1 MNTMSK
7 KKLFKIGRKSALAIS
22 AVALWTLA
30 WPAAMPA
37 VAQATTSPS
46 DMSVTEDKP
55 SDVITIEPGKAK
67 KLSFEQKIKKANML
81 LPDIADVIPLE
92 PNELLIT
99 AKKAGTTQ
107 LILWDENDHTQIL
120 TIEVST
126 PIARLQK
133 QLVTLFPESKI
144 NVEDANGAIT
154 LTGQVRD
161 LQTAAQVELI
171 AAPYSTGGKV
181 VDLMEIA
188 GGQQVMLKVKY
199 LEVSKQAETE
209 LGFNFGG
216 TDGVSVFG
224 SNLGQ
229 NSIGITPG
237 GAPGSANLLTVPS
250 GILSDTAASMFGTG
264 AFGPIAFAYFV
275 DALEQNELL
284 RTLAEPDLIT
294 TSGQKATFLAGG
306 QFPYPVPQSS
316 GGSTAI
322 TIQFQPYGVQLD
334 FTPIVLGNGRIR
346 MRVHPDVSELDFS
359 HTVTLDGTTVPGL
372 TERSADTTI
381 ELAQGQT
388 FALAG
393 LLQDQISAHNISFP
407 ILGDVPVLG
416 ALFRSVQY
424 QKNETELVILVSPVL
439 VHGIDPADVTP
450 GPGEKW
456 RDPNIAQLYVMGDL
470 GGEVIPPPQKLIA
483 PTGQTPTFEG
493 PVGFQPPP
501 AAK

>member
-1 MNTMSK
+1 MSN
-7 KKLFKIGRKSALAIS
+7 KKLFQIGRKTALAMGT
-22 AVALWTLA
+22 AVAFGILA
-30 WPAAMPA
+30 WPAARPA
-37 VAQATTSPS
+37 FAQPTTSPS
-46 DMSVTEDKP
+46 DMSATEDKP

-67 KLSFEQKIKKANML
+67 KLSFDEKIKKANIL
-81 LPDIADVIPLE
+81 LPDVADVIPLE

-107 LILWDENDHTQIL
+107 LILWDENDHTQII

-126 PIARLQK
+126 PLARLQK
-133 QLVTLFPESKI
+133 QLQTLFPDSKI
-144 NVEDANGAIT
+144 NVEDANGTIT

-161 LQTAAQVELI
+161 LKTAAQVELV
-171 AAPYSTGGKV
+171 ASPYSGGKIA
-181 VDLMEIA
+181 DLMEIA
-188 GGQQVMLKVKY
+188 GGQQVMLKVKFA
-199 LEVSKQAETE
+199 EVSKQAESE

-216 TDGVSVFG
+216 SDGVTVFG

-229 NSIGITPG
+229 NAIGVVPGTPNTL
-237 GAPGSANLLTVPS
+237 ATPS
-250 GILSDTAASMFGTG
+250 GVLSDTAASMFGTG

-284 RTLAEPDLIT
+284 RTLAEPDLVT
-294 TSGQKATFLAGG
+294 TSGQKATFMAGG
-306 QFPYPVPQSS
+306 QFPYPVPQNS
-316 GGSTAI
+316 GGGTSI

-334 FTPIVLGNGRIR
+334 FTPIVLGSGRIR
-346 MRVHPDVSELDFS
+346 LRVHPDVSQLDYS

-372 TERSADTTI
+372 TERSADTTV

-393 LLQDQISAHNISFP
+393 LLQDQISAHNIEFP
-407 ILGDVPVLG
+407 ILGDLPVLG

-450 GPGEKW
+450 VPGEKW
-456 RDPNIAQLYVMGDL
+456 RDPNMAQMYLMGDL
-470 GGEVIPPPQKLIA
+470 GGEVIPPPLKLSP
-483 PTGQTPTFEG
+483 PTGQTPQFEG
-493 PVGFQPPP
+493 PAGFQPPP
-501 AAK
+501 SGK

>member
-1 MNTMSK
+1 MM
-7 KKLFKIGRKSALAIS
+7 
-22 AVALWTLA
+22 
-30 WPAAMPA
+30 
-37 VAQATTSPS
+37 
-46 DMSVTEDKP
+46 
-55 SDVITIEPGKAK
+55 
-67 KLSFEQKIKKANML
+67 
-81 LPDIADVIPLE
+81 
-92 PNELLIT
+92 
-99 AKKAGTTQ
+99 
-107 LILWDENDHTQIL
+107 
-120 TIEVST
+120 
-126 PIARLQK
+126 
-133 QLVTLFPESKI
+133 
-144 NVEDANGAIT
+144 

-322 TIQFQPYGVQLD
+322 TIQF
-334 FTPIVLGNGRIR
+334 
-346 MRVHPDVSELDFS
+346 
-359 HTVTLDGTTVPGL
+359 
-372 TERSADTTI
+372 
-381 ELAQGQT
+381 
-388 FALAG
+388 
-393 LLQDQISAHNISFP
+393 
-407 ILGDVPVLG
+407 
-416 ALFRSVQY
+416 
-424 QKNETELVILVSPVL
+424 
-439 VHGIDPADVTP
+439 
-450 GPGEKW
+450 
-456 RDPNIAQLYVMGDL
+456 
-470 GGEVIPPPQKLIA
+470 
-483 PTGQTPTFEG
+483 
-493 PVGFQPPP
+493 
-501 AAK
+501 